1 MSASTVVSSALLA
14 SVVLDPGIYDPLQY
28 CNGKH
33 VAEALHREAGRRR
46 DRSFKAE
53 RRDVRCQGGEN
64 HADAGFVLPACG
76 GNAATTDQS
85 DRINVDV
92 KLSKCPRRG
101 LWSRKSRF
109 QMF

>member
-14 SVVLDPGIYDPLQY
+14 SVVLDPGIDDPLQY

-76 GNAATTDQS
+76 GNAAATDQS
-85 DRINVDV
+85 D
-92 KLSKCPRRG
+92 LSM
-101 LWSRKSRF
+101 LT
-109 QMF
+109 